1 MAAANGGRKFL
12 QQIVKMMSEGGGFDK
27 NLSKLRVVAGGNGK
41 CVAEMTVEKEHENSG
56 GTLHGG
62 LTATLVDI
70 VSTMALMTTE
80 KAVPGVSVNIN
91 VSYMKA
97 ATSGQEIVI
106 NAETLRVGRN
116 LAFLSVDITNK
127 ESGALIATG
136 SHTKYIG

>member
-1 MAAANGGRKFL
+1 MAAANGGKKFL
-12 QQIVKMMSEGGGFDK
+12 QQVVKIMSEGGFDK
-27 NLSKLRVVAGGNGK
+27 NLSKLRVVSGGNGK
-41 CVAEMTVEKEHENSG
+41 CVAEMTVEKEHENRG

-62 LTATLVDI
+62 LTATLVDV

>member
-1 MAAANGGRKFL
+1 MAAANGGKKFL
-12 QQIVKMMSEGGGFDK
+12 QQVVKIMSEGGFDK

-41 CVAEMTVEKEHENSG
+41 CVAEMTVEKEHENRG

-62 LTATLVDI
+62 LTATLIDV

-127 ESGALIATG
+127 ESGALIAQG